1 MGKGQLSNAEIKKT
15 ADATLKVAQAIAK
28 SIRGGKK

>member
-1 MGKGQLSNAEIKKT
+1 MGKGQLSDAEIKKT
-15 ADATLKVAQAIAK
+15 AEATLKAAQAAAK